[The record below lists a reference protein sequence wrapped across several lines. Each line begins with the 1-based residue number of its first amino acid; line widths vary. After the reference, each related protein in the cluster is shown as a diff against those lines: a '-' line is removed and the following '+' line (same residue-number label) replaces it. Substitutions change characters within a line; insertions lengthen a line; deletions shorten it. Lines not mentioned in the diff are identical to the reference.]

1 MIDVDT
7 KFVKLFLIPKN
18 TNGPV
23 TVVKVVLLA
32 QDEVWFYA
40 IMLL

>member
-1 MIDVDT
+1 MC
-7 KFVKLFLIPKN
+7 KKKSFEIPQN
-18 TNGPV
+18 TTGLV
-23 TVVKVVLLA
+23 TVVKVALLA